1 MKALPIL
8 FVLFFSLLSCA
19 QNSSQEEITTTYF
32 FVRHAEKDISDPNNR
47 NPALTEEGKNRA
59 QNWSRIL
66 SDTKIDLVFTTDYD
80 RTRQTAM
87 PIAQSQGVTLTIYDP
102 RDLYN
107 TDFQQKTKGKTCM
120 IVGHSNTTPAF
131 VNKIIGKK
139 KYIDIDEKVYGK
151 LFVIKIKGDVVTDI
165 VLNIN

>member
-1 MKALPIL
+1 MKAFPIL
-8 FVLFFSLLSCA
+8 FALFFSLLSCV
-19 QNSSQEEITTTYF
+19 QDSSQEEITTTYF
-32 FVRHAEKDISDPNNR
+32 FVRHAEKDISDPSNR

-66 SDTKIDLVFTTDYD
+66 SDTKVDMVFTTDYD

-87 PIAQSQGVTLTIYDP
+87 PIAKSQGLALTVYDP

-107 TDFQQKTKGKTCM
+107 TDFQQKTKGKTCV

-131 VNKIIGKK
+131 VNKIIGKR